1 MTEDWKFERRRN
13 RLVDDLREKGI
24 TDERVLA
31 AVGRVPRH
39 RFVEQAFLGRAYN
52 DEALPIGVKQTISQP
67 YTVAY

>member
-52 DEALPIGVKQTISQP
+52 D
-67 YTVAY
+67 